1 MATDRVIMGKKRC
14 CHFFTAFFH
23 PILFKLAGND
33 DMHESL
39 EELKIR
45 PDLTTDG
52 RKNLHRLIF
61 GKFGVATFSRL
72 FLIGSFS
79 SVLAGIDDIHESL
92 DELKIQPYSTTE
104 LAALQGLRK

>member
-1 MATDRVIMGKKRC
+1 MSLKFSQILLLVSMATDRVIMGKNDVATFSRL
-14 CHFFTAFFH
+14 FY
-23 PILFKLAGND
+23 ILFFSYILAGND

-45 PDLTTDG
+45 PDSTTDG
-52 RKNLHRLIF
+52 RINLHILIL

-79 SVLAGIDDIHESL
+79 SVLAGIDDIRMRAWMS
-92 DELKIQPYSTTE
+92 
-104 LAALQGLRK
+104 